1 MAAVPIT
8 LMQALDGKGRRILGD
23 GDGPTMEDPLAAVVE
38 TSSRGHALARDT
50 RLTEVGREC
59 WRRFKIEPPC
69 RLNFEPGL
77 MANL

>member
-1 MAAVPIT
+1 MPVQWVYLKMGSPVAYAVPIT

-50 RLTEVGREC
+50 RLTEVGRETTDD
-59 WRRFKIEPPC
+59 
-69 RLNFEPGL
+69 N
-77 MANL
+77 

>member
-50 RLTEVGREC
+50 RLTEVGRETTDD
-59 WRRFKIEPPC
+59 
-69 RLNFEPGL
+69 N
-77 MANL
+77 